1 VKRCLAACLRLFFR
15 LLYHEFAWSYDLVA
29 WMVSLG
35 RWKRWVFTSLPY
47 LAGPRILELGHG
59 PGHLQAALAGKGFYI
74 AGLDASRQMGKLA
87 YRRIKREKF
96 QPRLVRANAPT
107 LPFATQSFDQ
117 VVATFPTEYILQK
130 DTLASIQR
138 LLRPGGMLVLIP
150 FAWITGRGFLD
161 RFAAWLFNVTGE
173 APAWDARWLQPLI
186 QAGFNV
192 STQLQDLGD
201 SQVMVILA
209 QKL

>member
-1 VKRCLAACLRLFFR
+1 
-15 LLYHEFAWSYDLVA
+15 VA

-74 AGLDASRQMGKLA
+74 AGLDASRQMGKQA
-87 YRRIKREKF
+87 YRRIKREEF

>member
-74 AGLDASRQMGKLA
+74 AGLDASRQMGKQA
-87 YRRIKREKF
+87 YRRIKREEF

-130 DTLASIQR
+130 DTLAGIQR

-192 STQLQDLGD
+192 STQLQNLGD

>member
-1 VKRCLAACLRLFFR
+1 
-15 LLYHEFAWSYDLVA
+15 VA

-74 AGLDASRQMGKLA
+74 AGLDASRQMGKQA
-87 YRRIKREKF
+87 YRRIKREEF

-161 RFAAWLFNVTGE
+161 RFAAWLFHVTGE

>member
-107 LPFATQSFDQ
+107 LPFATKSFDQ